1 MNLILFEPHE
11 INADKTVH
19 LDDRRSRHIIN
30 VLGSQPGERLKAGI
44 VNGPIGSAEIIS
56 ITKDRKTAA
65 VILRFSAEEPVPQ
78 APFCDLIVALPRPI
92 MLKRILAQA
101 AELGVRN
108 IFLINANRV
117 EKSFFQAN
125 LLKKEKYR
133 QFLLHGMEQAKDTLM
148 PEVSVHKRFRPFVED
163 FIPTI
168 AKTYSRMLVAHPEA
182 GEDLK
187 QVVGTEISGRTLLAV
202 GPEGGWVDFE
212 IEKFFEQSFVP
223 VSMGARILRTDT
235 AIVALLAQLMLMKG

>member
-19 LDDRRSRHIIN
+19 LDDRRSRHIVD
-30 VLGSQPGERLKAGI
+30 VLGSQPGDRLKAGI

-133 QFLLHGMEQAKDTLM
+133 QFLLHGLEQAKDTLM

-223 VSMGARILRTDT
+223 VSMGCRILRTDT
-235 AIVALLAQLMLMKG
+235 AIVALLAQLMLLKG

>member
-1 MNLILFEPHE
+1 MNLILLEPHE
-11 INADKTVH
+11 INADWTVY
-19 LDDRRSRHIIN
+19 LDDRRSRHIID

-56 ITKDRKTAA
+56 ITKVRKTAA
-65 VILRFSAEEPVPQ
+65 VILRFSAEEPAPQ

-101 AELGVRN
+101 AELGVRK

-133 QFLLHGMEQAKDTLM
+133 QFLLHGLEQAKDTFM

-187 QVVGTEISGRTLLAV
+187 QAVGTEISGRTLLAV

-223 VSMGARILRTDT
+223 VSMGRRTLRTDT
-235 AIVALLAQLMLMKG
+235 AIVALLAQLMLLKG